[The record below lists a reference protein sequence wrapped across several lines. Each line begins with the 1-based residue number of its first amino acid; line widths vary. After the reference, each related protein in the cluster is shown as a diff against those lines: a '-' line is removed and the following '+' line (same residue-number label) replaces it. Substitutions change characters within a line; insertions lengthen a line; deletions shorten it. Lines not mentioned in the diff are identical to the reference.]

1 MARSRFPPSRCPS
14 DRVPA
19 GMILPSL
26 TRPPV
31 EGRTLLSARGS
42 VWEYIVAE
50 GLSLITFRTLARAPP
65 LTCRRENVVV
75 SSRVSMGI
83 CPSCPVE
90 QVARSM
96 GFNLIGYYSLTNFE
110 STSVIGAMGCREIK
124 GRRCEGPLFCLTG
137 N

>member
-1 MARSRFPPSRCPS
+1 M
-14 DRVPA
+14 
-19 GMILPSL
+19 
-26 TRPPV
+26 
-31 EGRTLLSARGS
+31 
-42 VWEYIVAE
+42 AE
-50 GLSLITFRTLARAPP
+50 GLSLITFRTLARAPR

-124 GRRCEGPLFCLTG
+124 GRRCEGPLVLSHRKLMFAAATSSLARPLCYLISQLILDTFCLHL
-137 N
+137 